1 MGEYKPMYTQLSLK
15 DNPEGV
21 SHICEGSTQLSES

>member
-1 MGEYKPMYTQLSLK
+1 MGEYKPMYTQPSLK

-21 SHICEGSTQLSES
+21 KSYMGMLNSTQ